1 MSERVEEQGRA
12 QAPLLD
18 LFATAV
24 HRFGSAWADLVAA
37 SLVML
42 VLGTLPIALADAS
55 GASTGGT
62 FAVALVSYTAA
73 FYLLLGFVVLRGLPS
88 PAGRSRWLA
97 TACSGLLTGLL
108 AGVLA
113 VVLFPFLG
121 LIAMP
126 LLLLA
131 VPSVAAGDRGVL
143 GAIPH
148 GVALAVRNFS
158 RVWGVWLLAIVF
170 SLPVWISVA
179 LVTLSFSSGKTQTFI
194 TLAVAAPV
202 IWPFC
207 ALFVRALYGD
217 LTGRLVV
224 APQDRS
230 R

>member
-1 MSERVEEQGRA
+1 MSEQVEEQGRRP
-12 QAPLLD
+12 APLLD

-37 SLVML
+37 TLVGL
-42 VLGTLPIALADAS
+42 VLGTAPILIADAV
-55 GASTGGT
+55 GASTSGT
-62 FAVALVSYTAA
+62 FAVGLVTYTMA
-73 FYLLLGFVVLRGLPS
+73 FYLLLGFVVLRGLPTA
-88 PAGRSRWLA
+88 PAPSRWIA
-97 TACSGLLTGLL
+97 TAGTALVAGFL
-108 AGVLA
+108 AGAL
-113 VVLFPFLG
+113 VVMLLPFVVVV
-121 LIAMP
+121 MP

-131 VPSVAAGDRGVL
+131 VPSVAAGDAGVL
-143 GAIPH
+143 GAIPR
-148 GVALAVRNFS
+148 GVTLAVRNFS

-170 SLPVWISVA
+170 SLPIWISVA
-179 LVTLSFSSGKTQTFI
+179 LVTLSFSSGTTQTFI

-224 APQDRS
+224 APEDRS

>member
-1 MSERVEEQGRA
+1 MSEQVEEPGR
-12 QAPLLD
+12 QPAPLLD

-37 SLVML
+37 SLVVL
-42 VLGTLPIALADAS
+42 VLTSIPIMIADAS
-55 GASTGGT
+55 GASTAGT
-62 FAVALVSYTAA
+62 FAVALMSYTIA
-73 FYLLLGFVVLRGLPS
+73 FFLLLGFVVLRGLPT
-88 PAGRSRWLA
+88 PPDRARWLA
-97 TACSGLLTGLL
+97 TAGSGLLTGVV
-108 AGVLA
+108 AGVLV

-121 LIAMP
+121 LVALP
-126 LLLLA
+126 LLLPA
-131 VPSVAAGDRGVL
+131 VPSVAAGDSGPL
-143 GAIPH
+143 AAIPR
-148 GVALAVRNFS
+148 GAMLAVRNFS

-170 SLPVWISVA
+170 SLPIWISVA
-179 LVTLSFSSGKTQTFI
+179 LVTLSFSSGTTQTFI

-202 IWPFC
+202 IWPFS

>member
-1 MSERVEEQGRA
+1 MSEQVEEQGRA

-55 GASTGGT
+55 GASTAGT
-62 FAVALVSYTAA
+62 
-73 FYLLLGFVVLRGLPS
+73 S
-88 PAGRSRWLA
+88 PSRWSPTRPRSTCCWA
-97 TACSGLLTGLL
+97 SSCCAACPRRPAVPGGWRPPARGLLTGLL

>member
-1 MSERVEEQGRA
+1 VSEQVEERGRQ

-37 SLVML
+37 TLVGL
-42 VLGTLPIALADAS
+42 VLGTAPILIADAV
-55 GASTGGT
+55 GASTSGT
-62 FAVALVSYTAA
+62 FAVGLVAYTAA
-73 FYLLLGFVVLRGLPS
+73 FYLLLGFVVLRGLPTS
-88 PAGRSRWLA
+88 PPASRWVA
-97 TACSGLLTGLL
+97 TAVTALIAGFL
-108 AGVLA
+108 AGAL
-113 VVLFPFLG
+113 VVMLLPFVVVV
-121 LIAMP
+121 MP

-131 VPSVAAGDRGVL
+131 VPSVAAGDAGVL
-143 GAIPH
+143 GAIPR
-148 GVALAVRNFS
+148 GVTLAVRNFS

-170 SLPVWISVA
+170 SLPIWISVA
-179 LVTLSFSSGKTQTFI
+179 LVTLSFSSGTTQTFI
-194 TLAVAAPV
+194 TLAIAAPV